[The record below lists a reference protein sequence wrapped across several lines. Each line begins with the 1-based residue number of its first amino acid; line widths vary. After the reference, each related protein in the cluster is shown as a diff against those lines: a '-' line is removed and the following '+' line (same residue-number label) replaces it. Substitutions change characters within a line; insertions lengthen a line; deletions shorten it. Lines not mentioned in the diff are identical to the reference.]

1 MGAIRNLLALFGLV
15 SLVVFIVLF
24 NKFGSMYGI
33 YSSLDGE
40 TKAFLA
46 ENMEKL
52 QAMGPEKVQNYV
64 DLAKQ
69 FDGKSYD
76 IYMEMADTLLK
87 TGKTADA
94 TIWKIPVE
102 EGLSVEEVEET
113 MKFVAN
119 EHNFSNVGELPLYKD
134 VEAKLGTK
142 FRFIKMYLFCDS
154 LVAAKMLSDSD
165 AFSAYFPCRI
175 TLVEDTE
182 GKLWLYT
189 LNMDMMIHG
198 GRPLPDDL
206 LTEALRVKEIML
218 DIMKR
223 GSTGEF

>member
-15 SLVVFIVLF
+15 SLVVLVIMF
-24 NKFGSMYGI
+24 NKFGGMYSI
-33 YSSLDGE
+33 YSGLDSD
-40 TKAFLA
+40 TKTFIND
-46 ENMEKL
+46 NMAKL

-76 IYMEMADTLLK
+76 IYMEMADSLLK

-94 TIWKIPVE
+94 TIWKVPVE

-134 VEAKLGTK
+134 VEAKTGTK
-142 FRFIKMYLFCDS
+142 FRFIKMFLFCDS
-154 LVAAKMLSDSD
+154 LVAAKMLSNSD

-198 GRPLPDDL
+198 GRPLPEEL
-206 LTEALRVKEIML
+206 LQEALRVKEVML
-218 DIMKR
+218 DIMNR
-223 GSTGEF
+223 GATGEF